1 MKETTWLG
9 ALLVLG
15 IVVVLA
21 GCGKKDTPPP
31 PSFTISPPSP
41 PPPATDSSAEK
52 PETDAK
58 ADEDDSDDPWFG
70 EKKTVTGAIGK
81 SLLRGLTGG
90 EGGAKKDD
98 VPKFIK

>member
-1 MKETTWLG
+1 MKGTTRLG

-21 GCGKKDTPPP
+21 ACGKKDSPRPA
-31 PSFTISPPSP
+31 PSFASP
-41 PPPATDSSAEK
+41 PPAPSTDGSAEK
-52 PETDAK
+52 QETDAK
-58 ADEDDSDDPWFG
+58 ADEDNSDDPWFG

-81 SLLRGLTGG
+81 ALLRGLTGG
-90 EGGAKKDD
+90 EGGPKRDD